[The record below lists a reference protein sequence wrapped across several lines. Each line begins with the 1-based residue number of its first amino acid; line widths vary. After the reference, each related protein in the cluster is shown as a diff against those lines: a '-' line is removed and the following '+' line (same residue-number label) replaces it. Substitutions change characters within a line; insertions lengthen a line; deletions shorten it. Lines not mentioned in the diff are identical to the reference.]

1 VPSLEGWSFVLE
13 AKGAAIA
20 WTRAAVF
27 PALRALGHGLVAL
40 FCQLDLNE
48 SSRGGTDLDASFA
61 TQRAASAM
69 GDSDHRIL
77 QSRPAWTTF
86 GNNL

>member
-40 FCQLDLNE
+40 FCQSLMRE
-48 SSRGGTDLDASFA
+48 
-61 TQRAASAM
+61 
-69 GDSDHRIL
+69 
-77 QSRPAWTTF
+77 
-86 GNNL
+86 